1 MTDTPVSNAA
11 LHTDGLRYAQE
22 LYAGGLVDEA
32 ISVLEADIELHETM
46 EKLSWLR
53 QMRHDGFF
61 KKPAPSGH
69 DVWPPR
75 AGISEFVWGA
85 IPEITAEAL
94 NAGLLAR
101 GVMNH
106 GSLIVR
112 GLLDQQTVQE
122 LKACVDHA
130 INAYDQLASKQG
142 SSEWFSP
149 LRPCEQNGDVR
160 IARKW
165 VRDGGGVLAGDSPKA
180 LFELIRTLKKRAIL
194 PVIAD
199 YLGEAPA
206 LSLKKTTL
214 RRVTPDSKGG
224 WHQDGAFLGQGIRTL
239 NLWIALSDC
248 GIDAPSMDMI
258 PARLDRI
265 VPTGMDGADFGWSVG
280 DKAILGGALGHMPV
294 RLRFCAGD
302 VIFFDEMNLHRT
314 AVDDSMNSVRHAIEA
329 WFFAPS
335 AYPLGQIPILC

>member
-1 MTDTPVSNAA
+1 MNDTPTPEATR
-11 LHTDGLRYAQE
+11 HTDGLAYAQE
-22 LYAGGLVDEA
+22 LFADGLIDDA
-32 ISVLEADIELHETM
+32 ISVLEADIELQESM
-46 EKLSWLR
+46 EKLSWLM
-53 QMRHDGFF
+53 QIRHRGFF
-61 KKPAPSGH
+61 KKTTLSGH

-75 AGISEFVWGA
+75 VGPSEFVSGA
-85 IPEITAEAL
+85 IPETTPKAL
-94 NAGLLAR
+94 DAGLMAR
-101 GVMNH
+101 GIMNH

-112 GLLDQQTVQE
+112 GLLDPQTVEE

-130 INAYDQLASKQG
+130 IDAYDQLASNQG
-142 SSEWFSP
+142 CSEWFSP

-160 IARKW
+160 VARKW

-180 LFELIRTLKKRAIL
+180 LFKLIRMLKQQAIL

-199 YLGEAPA
+199 YLGEPPA

-248 GIDAPSMDMI
+248 GVDAPSMDMI

-280 DKAILGGALGHMPV
+280 DKAILNGVVGHTPV
-294 RLRFCAGD
+294 RLRFRAGD

-314 AVDDSMNSVRHAIEA
+314 AADESMTSARHAIEA